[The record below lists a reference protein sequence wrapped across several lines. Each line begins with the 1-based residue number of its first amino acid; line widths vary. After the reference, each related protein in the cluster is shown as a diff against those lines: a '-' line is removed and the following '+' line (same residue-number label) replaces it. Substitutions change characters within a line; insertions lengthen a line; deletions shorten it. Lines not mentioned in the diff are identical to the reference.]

1 MFADRRWSL
10 SLSVLL
16 SFAACKGGDPIGD
29 FCDQQASCSCS
40 APPYATAEDCVSSL
54 NGQVDQ
60 LKSFAMTKGLTFDQG
75 CYEQSFGTFASLGCG
90 TDFDDS
96 NATCSYCAIIHG
108 DKSVGAACTG
118 EGFSDCARNL
128 FCADGTC
135 QDLCSQQQVLK
146 AGEVCAKKDGD
157 LTTSVGS
164 CDSGLYCDFTT
175 LNCTPLKGDGEACET
190 FENNCKE
197 GLACSST
204 DSTCGPPPAEG
215 EACSSIC
222 AANLTCDNGVCGPLP
237 GEGAPCTD
245 FNECADGLECDDND
259 LCNTPEPLVCQVGG
273 SGF

>member
-1 MFADRRWSL
+1 MFAGRRWSL
-10 SLSVLL
+10 PLSLLLSVV
-16 SFAACKGGDPIGD
+16 ACKGGDPIGD

-90 TDFDDS
+90 TDFEDS
-96 NATCSYCAIIHG
+96 NTTCSYCAIIHG

-128 FCADGTC
+128 FCADGVC
-135 QDLCSQQQVLK
+135 QDLCSQQELK
-146 AGEVCAKKDGD
+146 AGEVCAKKEGD

-164 CDSGLYCDFTT
+164 CGSGLYCDYAGAT
-175 LNCTPLKGDGEACET
+175 LKCTPLKGDGEACDA

-215 EACSSIC
+215 EACTSIC
-222 AANLTCDNGVCGPLP
+222 AANLTCDGGVCGPLP

-245 FNECADGLECDDND
+245 FGECANGLDCDDD
-259 LCNTPEPLVCQVGG
+259 VCVTPEPLVCQVGG